1 MITFFNRLLAKSG
14 SWIITILLAVLVV
27 SFVFYVGN
35 SPGLTPREE
44 GLDDFNYYGVS
55 LTQNSKEWRDIQQR
69 SAILA
74 EMENGSLL
82 NNPQF
87 ARFAPQIIQSTAQRY
102 ALQNLPL
109 SILAN
114 EIGLP
119 EASTEEIQEFIAE
132 QSLFHDSQPNRFAPA
147 SQGAFK
153 REKLTDFLDR
163 LEANSSRDAF
173 DIAVRE
179 ALLVQKLREAIDGP
193 GRTLPFEAEA
203 KVRTDQ
209 TQWSVGLAV
218 LEKAKGKDAPKVE
231 DPTDEDL
238 QPLYEET
245 KDTYAPKAR
254 RKVSYLAF
262 TAQYPHPTSAQLEE
276 YYKKHQKRY
285 AKDLE
290 AEEDKQDADKPKPE
304 VKEEKK
310 PEEKPM
316 KAYAELDFFT
326 RQEVLED
333 YKVDN
338 NLVAPA
344 LKTAQNRA
352 ESLLD
357 QIYNEANPL
366 SREQTNELLAK
377 LNLKPNTHLAPF
389 VEKVYPKKQLIGA
402 LNAPFVHHKAT
413 DQENTQAEK
422 ILELAFTT
430 LDTDR
435 YYTEPYR
442 IGDAYVILFL
452 DKIHDSAP
460 PTFEEIKKNLGKFN
474 QLKKAWK
481 EQKEEEIFSEKREE
495 VEKALKEKLEAGKT
509 LPESITTTDVGKG
522 WVLSHKT
529 QDKFKSTKLPDGL
542 PQQVFDTVKELSQG
556 QHSDM
561 VAVEEKAYLLTLKEK
576 LVPGYTMD
584 NKEVKDEL
592 FRMSRS
598 SRDSVSQ
605 ELVKRGQAAMKVN
618 IFAPADTDS

>member
-35 SPGLTPREE
+35 SPGLTPREQ

-55 LTQNSKEWRDIQQR
+55 LTQNSREWRDIQQR

-82 NNPQF
+82 NNQQF
-87 ARFAPQIIQSTAQRY
+87 ARFAPQIIQSAAQRY

-119 EASTEEIQEFIAE
+119 EASTEEIQEFISE
-132 QSLFHDSQPNRFAPA
+132 QSLFHDTPQNRFAPA

-163 LEANSSRDAF
+163 LEANGTRESF
-173 DIAVRE
+173 DVAVRE
-179 ALLVQKLREAIDGP
+179 TLLVRKLQEAIEGP

-209 TQWSVGLAV
+209 TQWSVELAV
-218 LEKAKGKDAPKVE
+218 LEKAKEKDAPKVE
-231 DPTDEDL
+231 DPTDDDL
-238 QPLYEET
+238 KPLFEET
-245 KDTYAPKAR
+245 KDTYAPKER

-262 TAQYPHPTSAQLEE
+262 KAKYKHPTTAQLEE

-285 AKDLE
+285 AEDPD
-290 AEEDKQDADKPKPE
+290 AEEDKKDADKPKPE
-304 VKEEKK
+304 VKEEKE

-316 KAYAELDFFT
+316 KSYAELDFFT
-326 RQEVLED
+326 RQDVLED
-333 YKVDN
+333 YKVDR

-344 LKTAQNRA
+344 LKAAQNRA

-366 SREQTNELLAK
+366 TREQANELLAK
-377 LNLKPNTHLAPF
+377 VNLKPSSHLAPF
-389 VEKVYPKKQLIGA
+389 VEKVYPKKQLIEA

-422 ILELAFTT
+422 ILELAYTT

-442 IGDAYVILFL
+442 IGDAYVILLL

-460 PTFEEIKKNLGKFN
+460 PTFEEIKMNLGKFA

-481 EQKEEEIFSEKREE
+481 EQQAEKLFSEKREE

-509 LPESITTTDVGKG
+509 LPESITTTDVGKS
-522 WVLSHKT
+522 WILSYKT
-529 QDKFKSTKLPDGL
+529 QDKFKSTKLPEEL
-542 PQQVFDTVKELSQG
+542 PQQVFDTVKELTQG

-576 LVPGYTMD
+576 LVPGYTTE
-584 NKEVKDEL
+584 NKEVQDEL

-598 SRDSVSQ
+598 ARDSVSQ
-605 ELVKRGQAAMKVN
+605 ELVKRGQAAMKIN
-618 IFAPADTDS
+618 IFEQPDNS

>member
-87 ARFAPQIIQSTAQRY
+87 ARFAPQIIQSAAQRY

-109 SILAN
+109 SILAK

-132 QSLFHDSQPNRFAPA
+132 QSLFHDTPQNRFAPA

-163 LEANSSRDAF
+163 LEANGTRESF
-173 DIAVRE
+173 DLAVRE
-179 ALLVQKLREAIDGP
+179 ALLLRKLQNAIVGP

-209 TQWSVGLAV
+209 TQWSVELAV
-218 LEKAKGKDAPKVE
+218 LEKAKGKDAPKVGE
-231 DPTDEDL
+231 PTDEDL
-238 QPLYEET
+238 KPLFEET
-245 KDTYAPKAR
+245 KSTYAPKER
-254 RKVSYLAF
+254 RKVSYIAF
-262 TAQYPHPTSAQLEE
+262 KAKYSHPTTAQLEE
-276 YYKKHQKRY
+276 YYKKHHKRY
-285 AKDLE
+285 AEAPD
-290 AEEDKQDADKPKPE
+290 AEEEKKDADKPKPE
-304 VKEEKK
+304 IIEEKK
-310 PEEKPM
+310 TEEKPM

-326 RQEVLED
+326 RQDVLED
-333 YKVDN
+333 YKMDK

-344 LKTAQNRA
+344 LKAAQNRA

-357 QIYNEANPL
+357 QIYNEANQL
-366 SREQTNELLAK
+366 SREQTDELLAK
-377 LNLKPNTHLAPF
+377 LNLKPSSHLAPF

-422 ILELAFTT
+422 ILELAFST

-452 DKIHDSAP
+452 DKVNESAP
-460 PTFEEIKKNLGKFN
+460 PSFEEIKKNLGKFA

-481 EQKEEEIFSEKREE
+481 EQKEEELFSEKRAD
-495 VEKALKEKLEAGKT
+495 VETALKEKLDAGKT

-522 WVLSHKT
+522 WILSYKT
-529 QDKFKSTKLPDGL
+529 QDKFMSTKLPEEL
-542 PQQVFDTVKELSQG
+542 PQQVFDTVKELTQG

-561 VAVEEKAYLLTLKEK
+561 VAVENKAYLLTLKEK
-576 LVPGYTMD
+576 LVPGYTTD
-584 NKEVKDEL
+584 NQEVKDEL

-605 ELVKRGQAAMKVN
+605 ELVKRGQEAMKVN
-618 IFAPADTDS
+618 IFAPSDS